1 MEFSGIALPKGLVH
15 LAVLW
20 TGGMDPISAIKRIG
34 RRHFVRGCHGELIRQ
49 RKNLALPRRR
59 RQKLVLGMKKQVPTW
74 RTTFRQNGFSLL
86 ELMIAVCVL
95 AIGILGGMGVIC
107 AATASNG
114 SSKINTAAA
123 TLAES
128 TMEKIMA
135 VPPGGTGAAAFTSS
149 SDCNGT
155 SFPMSTGA
163 LGSLVSGNPF
173 PGIDYTQPATAN
185 YSMTYV
191 TCSGFTFDVRWR
203 VDAGP
208 TPSTQLITVSVKS
221 LRTAANPAAAFTR
234 KLTLHSVRGVN

>member
-1 MEFSGIALPKGLVH
+1 MEFSGIALPEGLVH

-20 TGGMDPISAIKRIG
+20 TGVVDPISAIKRIG

-128 TMEKIMA
+128 TMERIMA
-135 VPPGGTGAAAFTSS
+135 VPPTATGAAAMSTVT
-149 SDCNGT
+149 DCNGNAFAMNT
-155 SFPMSTGA
+155 APG
-163 LGSLVSGNPF
+163 GSPVSVGLF
-173 PGIDYTQPATAN
+173 SGIDYTQPPASN
-185 YSMTYV
+185 YSMAYV
-191 TCSGFTFDVRWR
+191 TCSGFTFDVRWNIG
-203 VDAGP
+203 AGP

-221 LRTAANPAAAFTR
+221 LRTSGNPAATLVRRF
-234 KLTLHSVRGVN
+234 TLHSVRGVN